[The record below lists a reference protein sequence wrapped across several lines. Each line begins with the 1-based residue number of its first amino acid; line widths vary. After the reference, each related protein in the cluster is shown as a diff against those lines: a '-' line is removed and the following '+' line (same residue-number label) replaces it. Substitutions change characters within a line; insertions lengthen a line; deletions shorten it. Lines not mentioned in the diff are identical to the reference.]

1 MKSIVIVPQKRE
13 FDCAQVAIKT
23 VVKRVTI
30 KISSSKSSW
39 SYITN
44 IGTLNFLGIA
54 NSALR
59 QNAMNTRLRH
69 KEDQRENRGAVY
81 MVG

>member
-13 FDCAQVAIKT
+13 FDCAQAVIKT
-23 VVKRVTI
+23 VVKTHYDKDIVI
-30 KISSSKSSW
+30 KSSW
-39 SYITN
+39 SYIKN
-44 IGTLNFLGIA
+44 IGTINFLGIA

-59 QNAMNTRLRH
+59 QNAMNARLH
-69 KEDQRENRGAVY
+69 KEDQRENRGTVY